1 MAAVL
6 KHDQLTVLDATGRG
20 LADLET
26 TTAIATAHDNEGL
39 GFDLAQVR
47 QHVPLPSVALVGA
60 VVVLIRPEAGFRLP
74 GLFELLGP
82 AVLRVCE
89 VQWQTFDDVGLELV
103 VGLDREILRRAD
115 VGHVFEERAVFAR
128 VAWEV
133 GVEEDQIVDFVRICY
148 RVADRDGAAAGV
160 AEKVNLFESKLLAE
174 HIEIVTDVVAGH
186 VRWIV
191 GSL

>member
-6 KHDQLTVLDATGRG
+6 KHDQLTALDATGRG

-26 TTAIATAHDNEGL
+26 TTAIATAHDNERL

-47 QHVPLPSVALVGA
+47 QHVPLPSVALVGT

-74 GLFELLGP
+74 GLFKLFGP

-89 VQWQTFDDVGLELV
+89 VQWQTFDDVGLEFV

-115 VGHVFEERAVFAR
+115 VGHVLEE
-128 VAWEV
+128 
-133 GVEEDQIVDFVRICY
+133 
-148 RVADRDGAAAGV
+148 
-160 AEKVNLFESKLLAE
+160 
-174 HIEIVTDVVAGH
+174 
-186 VRWIV
+186 
-191 GSL
+191 